1 MRAPVKKTGPGKY
14 MTGKNGD
21 GDISVKLF
29 NFDING
35 SEVKENHRTILR
47 STVIEILKAGG
58 SVAILGHASTTGAS
72 DYDYTLGVERAEEV
86 LKFLRKEGGSK
97 FAVTKID
104 SRGKSAALAI
114 TGKNNNED
122 PEWRAVWVRVW
133 TKDAAPTDIG
143 QPIRPGVPLPVD
155 PGISQANDWINL
167 AGGVLSIVD
176 LGIDIAATYSAAAG
190 LATAGAATGIGGLVL
205 AALGGIIGL
214 PALWAATDSLA
225 EFNGQVQGYADA
237 MQDMAEAYKDD
248 SLDRKP
254 PRDWP
259 KIPRPTPHTSSNI
272 PTSVSQQYW
281 RQGQRKGCDQA
292 YIDILKVE
300 ANPIEI
306 EGTVK
311 GAKKKIKVN
320 GKVMLR
326 GAWVSTKGEVGV
338 AVVKIINEK
347 LKAAGKP
354 PFPTR

>member
-104 SRGKSAALAI
+104 SRGKSAAMAI

-133 TKDAAPTDIG
+133 TKDAAPPDIG

-214 PALWAATDSLA
+214 P
-225 EFNGQVQGYADA
+225 
-237 MQDMAEAYKDD
+237 
-248 SLDRKP
+248 
-254 PRDWP
+254 
-259 KIPRPTPHTSSNI
+259 
-272 PTSVSQQYW
+272 
-281 RQGQRKGCDQA
+281 
-292 YIDILKVE
+292 
-300 ANPIEI
+300 
-306 EGTVK
+306 
-311 GAKKKIKVN
+311 
-320 GKVMLR
+320 
-326 GAWVSTKGEVGV
+326 
-338 AVVKIINEK
+338 
-347 LKAAGKP
+347 
-354 PFPTR
+354 